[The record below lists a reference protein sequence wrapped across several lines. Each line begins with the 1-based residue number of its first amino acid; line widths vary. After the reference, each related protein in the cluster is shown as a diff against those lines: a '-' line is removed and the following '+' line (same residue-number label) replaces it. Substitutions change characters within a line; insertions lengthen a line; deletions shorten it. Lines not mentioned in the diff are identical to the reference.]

1 MDIVVV
7 YEANPESLPAVLG
20 LLRKEGFNP
29 TTLENPSA
37 AAALSGCGK
46 ASYLICVAVPSD
58 EASGAKS
65 ALRKWDQ
72 AQRPKV
78 TKIGRD
84 AWVHFASSGH
94 SFGCCGF
101 TFRHLDCSLCLV
113 GEHREIIAAGQE
125 VAIEIDRR
133 E

>member
-72 AQRPKV
+72 AQRPWP
-78 TKIGRD
+78 GCLGSFCFFWAFFRML
-84 AWVHFASSGH
+84 WLYFSSSG
-94 SFGCCGF
+94 
-101 TFRHLDCSLCLV
+101 L
-113 GEHREIIAAGQE
+113 
-125 VAIEIDRR
+125 
-133 E
+133 

>member
-65 ALRKWDQ
+65 AWPGCLGSFCFFWAFFRMLWLY
-72 AQRPKV
+72 
-78 TKIGRD
+78 
-84 AWVHFASSGH
+84 FSSSG
-94 SFGCCGF
+94 
-101 TFRHLDCSLCLV
+101 L
-113 GEHREIIAAGQE
+113 
-125 VAIEIDRR
+125 
-133 E
+133 